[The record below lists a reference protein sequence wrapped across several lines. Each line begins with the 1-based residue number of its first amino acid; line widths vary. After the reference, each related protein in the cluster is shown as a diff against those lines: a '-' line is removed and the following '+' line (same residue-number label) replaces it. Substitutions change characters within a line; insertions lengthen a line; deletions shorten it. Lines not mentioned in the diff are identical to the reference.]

1 MFAWGIFMGSEES
14 FIINDNRIAL
24 VLSNKSSNNMRKIY
38 NIILLRTNEIVG
50 TIGFDSEMNNE
61 VMYSVLPQYQKMHIA
76 TDALGLL
83 KKLMYNIYQDD
94 SLELYIVAVNK
105 ASSKVALNNGG
116 ILIPSWEEYPDYYF
130 RAKHYKIRVKS
141 E

>member
-1 MFAWGIFMGSEES
+1 MENNKS
-14 FIINDNRIAL
+14 FVINDDRLAL
-24 VLSNKSSNNMRKIY
+24 VLSNCSNNKTRKIY
-38 NIILLRTNEIVG
+38 NIILLEKNETVG
-50 TIGFDSEMNNE
+50 TIGFDPEMNNE
-61 VMYSVLPQYQKMHIA
+61 VMYYVLPQYRKMHIA

-94 SLELYIVAVNK
+94 LLELYIVAVNK

-116 ILIPSWEEYPDYYF
+116 ILIPLWGEYPGYYF
-130 RAKHYKIRVKS
+130 RAKHYKVRVKP